1 MKKLTLLAVSLLLL
15 SCSADEVEEKT
26 CNCEKLART
35 NTMTVNP
42 NTGQVTTSAWTFT
55 GGREFYSNDCSDNG
69 YNYIQTSSISGNTQV
84 NIGWIV
90 KCR

>member
-15 SCSADEVEEKT
+15 SCSADEDGSKT

-42 NTGQVTTSAWTFT
+42 TTGQVTTSSWTLT
-55 GGREFYSNDCSDNG
+55 GGREFYSNACADNG
-69 YNYIQTSSISGNTQV
+69 YNYIETSTMYGNTQI

-90 KCR
+90 QCR